1 MKINK
6 LVSWIAVFSWM
17 AVIFYL
23 SHQPGSASSHLS
35 SGIVTAL
42 LSFID
47 GVAPQLDIDIESFH
61 TFIRKNAHFIAY
73 FLLGLLS
80 LNAWRSSGFRG
91 AKQLMLSFGLSVLFA
106 ITDEVHQLFI
116 EGRSGEVRDVLI
128 DSSGVGLSVLVY
140 VLFSNLW
147 DSKKVN
153 TIKRNIK

>member
-1 MKINK
+1 MKVNK

-17 AVIFYL
+17 AIIFYL

-35 SGIVTAL
+35 SGIVAAL
-42 LSFID
+42 LNFID

-91 AKQLMLSFGLSVLFA
+91 VKQLMLSFGLSVLFA
-106 ITDEVHQLFI
+106 VTDEIHQLFI

-128 DSSGVGLSVLVY
+128 DSSGVGLSVLIYMV
-140 VLFSNLW
+140 FCNLW
-147 DSKKVN
+147 DYKKVN